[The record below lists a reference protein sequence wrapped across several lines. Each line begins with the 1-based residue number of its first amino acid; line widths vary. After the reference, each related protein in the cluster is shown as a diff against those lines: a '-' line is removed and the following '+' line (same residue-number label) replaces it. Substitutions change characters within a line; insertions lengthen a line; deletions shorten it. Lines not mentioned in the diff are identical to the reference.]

1 MFKTLDILIGAT
13 TVILVFSMAVT
24 VVTQAISSFFG
35 RRGKHLM
42 AGLADLLMQLGI
54 DTRKSAEDIATCVLS
69 HPLIAG
75 ANQRLG
81 SVIQREEFT
90 KLLLDF
96 ASDNGASRLE
106 GDARAALNKMLQ
118 NNGVPDP
125 GATLKQIRRAAIQIE
140 AANPSLANDVRQTM
154 AILHSTTSDYVARVN
169 AWFDQTIDR
178 VSERF
183 TRYTHLITI
192 GIATVVVLTV
202 QLDTI
207 AVIDRLS
214 IDDQFRN
221 AFVDA
226 AVKDYSTDTT
236 AEETQS
242 PDKKVSPKPYYDL
255 LGKAGL
261 ISMPGGNWFQQM
273 SDIRKYPG
281 LLLSILLVSLG
292 APFWYNV
299 LKDLIGLR
307 SSLAKKDDAQR
318 IVRQTNQ
325 DVVIP
330 PPGVP
335 ASG

>member
-24 VVTQAISSFFG
+24 VITQAITSFFG
-35 RRGKHLM
+35 RRGKHLL
-42 AGLADLLMQLGI
+42 AGLSDLLQQLGI
-54 DTRKSAEDIATCVLS
+54 DDRACAEEISGAVLS

-75 ANQRLG
+75 AQQRLG

-90 KLLLDF
+90 KLLLDL
-96 ASDNGASRLE
+96 ATDTGAAKLKQSTKDL
-106 GDARAALNKMLQ
+106 LNKMLQ
-118 NNGVPDP
+118 NNGVADP
-125 GATLKQIRRAAIQIE
+125 GAMLKQIRHIAIQIE
-140 AANPSLANDVRQTM
+140 AAQPTLANDVRQTM
-154 AILHSTTSDYVARVN
+154 AILRASTSDYVARVN
-169 AWFDQTIDR
+169 AWFDQTMDR

-183 TRYTHLITI
+183 TRYTHVMTI
-192 GIATVVVLTV
+192 IIATIVVLTV

-214 IDDQFRN
+214 IDDKFRDE
-221 AFVDA
+221 FVA
-226 AVKDYSTDTT
+226 TAVKDYSSDAA
-236 AEETQS
+236 AEEAQS
-242 PDKKVSPKPYYDL
+242 PDKKVSPRPYYDM

-261 ISMPGGNWFQQM
+261 ISMPSGNWLHQM
-273 SDIRKYPG
+273 SDVRKYPG
-281 LLLSILLVSLG
+281 LFLSILLISLG

-318 IVRQTNQ
+318 VVRQTNQ
-325 DVVIP
+325 DPVIP

-335 ASG
+335 SSG

>member
-24 VVTQAISSFFG
+24 VITQAITSFFG

-54 DTRKSAEDIATCVLS
+54 DSRERAETISTCVLS

-96 ASDNGASRLE
+96 ASDTGASRLTE
-106 GDARAALNKMLQ
+106 DAKASLKKMLQ

-125 GATLKQIRRAAIQIE
+125 GATLKQIRHMAVQIE
-140 AANPSLANDVRQTM
+140 AAQPQLANDVRQTL
-154 AILHSTTSDYVARVN
+154 AILRSTTSDYVARVN
-169 AWFDQTIDR
+169 SWYDQTIDR

-183 TRYTHLITI
+183 TRYTHVITI
-192 GIATVVVLTV
+192 SIATVVVLTV

-214 IDDQFRN
+214 IDDKFRDE
-221 AFVDA
+221 FVA
-226 AVKDYSTDTT
+226 QAITDYSADAK
-236 AEETQS
+236 AEEAQS

-255 LGKAGL
+255 LDKAGL
-261 ISMPGGNWFQQM
+261 VSMPSGSWFKQM

-281 LLLSILLVSLG
+281 LFLSILLISLG

>member
-13 TVILVFSMAVT
+13 TVILIFSMAVT
-24 VVTQAISSFFG
+24 VITQAMTAFFG
-35 RRGKHLM
+35 RRGKHLL
-42 AGLADLLMQLGI
+42 AGLSDLLQQLGI
-54 DTRKSAEDIATCVLS
+54 DDRSCAEEISGAVLS

-90 KLLLDF
+90 KLLLDL
-96 ASDNGASRLE
+96 ATDTGAAKLKQE
-106 GDARAALNKMLQ
+106 TKGLLVKMLQ
-118 NNGVPDP
+118 DNGVPDP
-125 GATLKQIRRAAIQIE
+125 GATLKQIRRVAVQIE
-140 AANPSLANDVRQTM
+140 AANPALANDVRQTM
-154 AILHSTTSDYVARVN
+154 AILRSSTSDYVARVN
-169 AWFDQTIDR
+169 AWFDQTMDR

-183 TRYTHLITI
+183 TRYTHIVTI

-214 IDDQFRN
+214 IDDKFRDE
-221 AFVDA
+221 FVA
-226 AVKDYSTDTT
+226 SAVKDYSTDAA
-236 AEETQS
+236 AEAAQV
-242 PDKKVSPKPYYDL
+242 PDKSASPKPYYDM

-261 ISMPGGNWFQQM
+261 ISMPSGSWLRQM
-273 SDIRKYPG
+273 TDIRKYPG
-281 LLLSILLVSLG
+281 LLLSILLISLG

-299 LKDLIGLR
+299 LKDLVGLR
-307 SSLAKKDDAQR
+307 SSLAKKDDSQR
-318 IVRQTNQ
+318 IERQTNQ

-335 ASG
+335 ANG

>member
-1 MFKTLDILIGAT
+1 
-13 TVILVFSMAVT
+13 
-24 VVTQAISSFFG
+24 
-35 RRGKHLM
+35 
-42 AGLADLLMQLGI
+42 
-54 DTRKSAEDIATCVLS
+54 
-69 HPLIAG
+69 
-75 ANQRLG
+75 
-81 SVIQREEFT
+81 
-90 KLLLDF
+90 
-96 ASDNGASRLE
+96 
-106 GDARAALNKMLQ
+106 
-118 NNGVPDP
+118 
-125 GATLKQIRRAAIQIE
+125 
-140 AANPSLANDVRQTM
+140 
-154 AILHSTTSDYVARVN
+154 
-169 AWFDQTIDR
+169 
-178 VSERF
+178 
-183 TRYTHLITI
+183 
-192 GIATVVVLTV
+192 V

-214 IDDQFRN
+214 IDDQFRD

-261 ISMPGGNWFQQM
+261 ISMPGGNWFHQM

-281 LLLSILLVSLG
+281 LLLSILLISLG

-318 IVRQTNQ
+318 VIRQTNQ

>member
-1 MFKTLDILIGAT
+1 MGSAL
-13 TVILVFSMAVT
+13 
-24 VVTQAISSFFG
+24 
-35 RRGKHLM
+35 
-42 AGLADLLMQLGI
+42 GLAARSRGGSG
-54 DTRKSAEDIATCVLS
+54 R
-69 HPLIAG
+69 AG
-75 ANQRLG
+75 RSLPWPP
-81 SVIQREEFT
+81 
-90 KLLLDF
+90 
-96 ASDNGASRLE
+96 
-106 GDARAALNKMLQ
+106 
-118 NNGVPDP
+118 GVPGRSSPWRP
-125 GATLKQIRRAAIQIE
+125 GAPGKQNIEVAVQIE
-140 AANPSLANDVRQTM
+140 TAQPELANDVRQTM
-154 AILHSTTSDYVARVN
+154 AILRSTTSDYVARVN

-178 VSERF
+178 VSESF
-183 TRYTHLITI
+183 TRYTHVITI

-236 AEETQS
+236 AEAAQS
-242 PDKKVSPKPYYDL
+242 VDKKVSPKPYYDL

-261 ISMPGGNWFQQM
+261 ISMPSGNWFKQM

-292 APFWYNV
+292 APFWYNM